1 MNSNVET
8 TPKLYY
14 IPPSDEHFELLKE
27 KVIEFWN
34 EIGDNKDYIKEKVD
48 RIKNVKN
55 IADNFMFLVVGFD
68 FYNQHLL
75 ASRLPEEVRKELR
88 ERMISAGH
96 NSLYIPF

>member
-1 MNSNVET
+1 MNFNVET
-8 TPKLYY
+8 NPKLYY

-27 KVIEFWN
+27 EVIKLWN

-55 IADNFMFLVVGFD
+55 IADNFMFLATGLD

-88 ERMISAGH
+88 ERMISSGNNPLH
-96 NSLYIPF
+96 IPF